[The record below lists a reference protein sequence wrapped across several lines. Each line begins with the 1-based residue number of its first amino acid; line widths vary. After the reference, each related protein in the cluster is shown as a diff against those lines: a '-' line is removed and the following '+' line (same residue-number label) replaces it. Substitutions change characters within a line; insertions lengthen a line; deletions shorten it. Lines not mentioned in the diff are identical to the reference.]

1 MQVNLEGVNV
11 NNAILINESLTTTG
25 QISVKQLEQAIQ
37 EGYKSVLNLR
47 SPDELGFFQDE
58 QKLAE
63 KLGLYYV
70 NVPVRLEA
78 LNEEL
83 ITKALKILEQL
94 PKPVL
99 IHCAAGMR
107 STGIALLSIAIQEGL
122 TSEQTLAKAKSL
134 GFGFLEDFNGFSVSP
149 RLKQLFVNYVNQ
161 NAKIAMLSR

>member
-1 MQVNLEGVNV
+1 M

-161 NAKIAMLSR
+161 HAKIAMLSR

>member
-1 MQVNLEGVNV
+1 M

-47 SPDELGFFQDE
+47 SPNELGFFQDE

-83 ITKALKILEQL
+83 ITKTLKILEQL

-161 NAKIAMLSR
+161 HAKIAMLSR

>member
-1 MQVNLEGVNV
+1 M

>member
-1 MQVNLEGVNV
+1 M
-11 NNAILINESLTTTG
+11 NNAILINDSLTTTG

-47 SPDELGFFQDE
+47 SPDELGFFRDE

-70 NVPVRLEA
+70 NVPVKLEA

-83 ITKALKILEQL
+83 ITQTLKTLEQL

-107 STGIALLSIAIQEGL
+107 STGIALLSIAIKEGL
-122 TSEQTLAKAKSL
+122 NAEQTLAKAKSL

-149 RLKQLFVNYVNQ
+149 RLKQLFVNYVNKH
-161 NAKIAMLSR
+161 AKVAVLAR